1 MELLSI
7 LLFAVGMALVIAEVV
22 MPGIILGLLGAA
34 AALAGIWIGFE
45 VSPALAIGELVVA
58 VVAVPLLFYWGIRRL
73 QLAKVIET
81 EPVKED
87 LSKLVGRSGEVVH
100 DLRPGG
106 TVLVD
111 GARYD
116 AVAVTGYLER
126 GARVSIVRAEGRKL
140 FVKAL

>member
-7 LLFAVGMALVIAEVV
+7 LLFAVGMALVVAEVV

-34 AALAGIWIGFE
+34 AALGGIWIGFE
-45 VSPALAIGELVVA
+45 VSPALGIGELLAA
-58 VVAVPLLFYWGIRRL
+58 VIAVPLLFYWGVRRM
-73 QLAKVIET
+73 QLTKAIET
-81 EPVKED
+81 EPPKED
-87 LSKLVGRSGEVVH
+87 LSKLVGRTGEVVH

-116 AVAVTGYLER
+116 AVAVTGYVAR
-126 GARVSIVRAEGRKL
+126 GARVSIVRAEGKKV